1 MTGPG
6 PEQAPVIWLEG
17 GPGVPGTVS
26 AALYT
31 TELRFHRDRR
41 AVVLFDQRGTGASN
55 PLHCPRTEGRSPLAD
70 MWRPADVEACRRT
83 LEARADLSQYS
94 TQAAASDLDALRRA
108 LGRPKI
114 DLMGLSYGTMLAQ
127 AYIKLYPTRVR
138 AAALMGTVPLG
149 EKIPL
154 HHAANGDRA
163 LREVFDDCRA
173 DPACSSAYPH
183 LAADWER
190 LARRL
195 AAAPVVVSTDAGPQ
209 TIRSGPFGEAVRS
222 RLNSVFGQRGL
233 PLLISRAAA
242 GDFGP
247 FLKSVQSQGPEPEAD
262 GLYLSVTCPEATRRI
277 RAGDIDRATAG
288 TAFGRYRIDQ
298 QIAACRLWTPSRA
311 DPALL
316 TPVRAVAPVLLMSGG
331 RDATTPTA
339 WARAVAAGLPRSR
352 VVIIPAM
359 THLPVGLANMA
370 CLDRIMDAFFAK
382 GSAEGLDVSCIETM
396 TPPPFG

>member
-1 MTGPG
+1 
-6 PEQAPVIWLEG
+6 
-17 GPGVPGTVS
+17 
-26 AALYT
+26 
-31 TELRFHRDRR
+31 
-41 AVVLFDQRGTGASN
+41 
-55 PLHCPRTEGRSPLAD
+55 
-70 MWRPADVEACRRT
+70 
-83 LEARADLSQYS
+83 
-94 TQAAASDLDALRRA
+94 
-108 LGRPKI
+108 
-114 DLMGLSYGTMLAQ
+114 MLAQ

-138 AAALMGTVPLG
+138 AAALIGTVPLG

-163 LREVFDDCRA
+163 LREMFDDCRA
-173 DPACSSAYPH
+173 DPACNRAYPH

-209 TIRSGPFGEAVRS
+209 TIRSGPFGEAVRN

-277 RAGDIDRATAG
+277 RATATSTQRRRG
-288 TAFGRYRIDQ
+288 LRCGRYRIESAG
-298 QIAACRLWTPSRA
+298 AACRLWTPSRVG
-311 DPALL
+311 PALSGRSRW
-316 TPVRAVAPVLLMSGG
+316 RADAPVVLFLSSGQ
-331 RDATTPTA
+331 DASTPTA

-359 THLPVGLANMA
+359 THLPVGLANMT
-370 CLDRIMDAFFAK
+370 CLDRIIDRFFAK
-382 GSAEGLDVSCIETM
+382 GSAEGLDTSCIQTM
-396 TPPPFG
+396 TPPPVKQAPRPVLSQEPLPTASDGRPRLKRWPQRTARRRRPWRRRVRYVRTS